1 MKKIFILFLFLTSC
15 SFNNTG
21 NYWNHNLKNEILDFD
36 KEYTLDEYKAI
47 LKKYNAKT
55 AGKLEIK
62 HGITANPNI
71 APIAVANPIPPLN
84 FRNIGN
90 QCPFIVDK
98 ATRIKIMVGEPI
110 YCTKITGKAPLRKSN
125 VKTVYP

>member
-1 MKKIFILFLFLTSC
+1 MKK
-15 SFNNTG
+15 NNTSWISIG
-21 NYWNHNLKNEILDFD
+21 TVLGDTNIDTFYFS
-36 KEYTLDEYKAI
+36 

-90 QCPFIVDK
+90 QWPFIVDK
-98 ATRIKIMVGEPI
+98 ETRIKIIVGESI
-110 YCTKITGKAPLRKSN
+110 YWTKNIGKAPLSKSN
-125 VKTVYP
+125 IKTV